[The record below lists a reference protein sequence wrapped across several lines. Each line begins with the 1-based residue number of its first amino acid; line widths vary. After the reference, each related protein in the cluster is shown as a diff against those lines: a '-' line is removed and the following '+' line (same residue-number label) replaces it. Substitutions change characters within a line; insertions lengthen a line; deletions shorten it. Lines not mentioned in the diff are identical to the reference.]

1 MAFDSHIRDTMA
13 RRSDRMW
20 TAGRRYGL
28 ALAALALA
36 SLSESASAQVL
47 PPDAKATCA
56 LDPTGFSRWFEG
68 GRVQKDGV
76 VTPADSLNS
85 PPDSDCDF
93 YKWGERMFL
102 WLTSPD
108 RAGGKVF
115 QSSVF
120 FGVSPPGPDRKRTF
134 LQTARDKITIS
145 FSLRTPKPVEHGGLP
160 GRQRGVLM
168 SQNKSLVYSAT
179 MVNEVYAYLLTG
191 KRHNRITLDRFPVLD
206 DDMAKIIQFAS
217 DQGFTITQPNILA
230 LQVKT
235 AWVDTARFREFNL
248 DPSKYLTIRA
258 EIPSY
263 TADAANSRLTP
274 TPAPN
279 QTREAELALV
289 GMHVVGSI
297 RGGSGLV
304 WATFEHVDNVPIQP
318 YYYAPADGGEPRE
331 FRPQPAPDK
340 KWLFSEKNC
349 VDPNRM
355 RMHARNPPH
364 IDFEPGFSQTET
376 TIGPS
381 DTCRENAWGSLGR
394 EDRHVAANTHIIS
407 LNDSIGRML
416 DGGDVRKNYMLIGA
430 IWNFNEG
437 ATNLANSTLETYEQ
451 QNGGCLDVCHKGE
464 LDQGNL
470 SHMFIPLQPLPLR
483 R

>member
-1 MAFDSHIRDTMA
+1 MTFDSHIRDIIA
-13 RRSDRMW
+13 RRLDRMW
-20 TAGRRYGL
+20 AVGRRYGL

-36 SLSESASAQVL
+36 SLTESASAQVL

-56 LDPTGFSRWFEG
+56 LDSTELSRWFEG

-85 PPDSDCDF
+85 PPGSDCDF

-108 RAGGKVF
+108 RTGGKVF

-120 FGVSPPGPDRKRTF
+120 FGVSPPGPPPERKRTL

-230 LQVKT
+230 VQVKT
-235 AWVDTARFREFNL
+235 AWVETARFREFNL

-258 EIPSY
+258 EIPTY
-263 TADAANSRLTP
+263 TADAANRQLTP
-274 TPAPN
+274 TPN

-297 RGGSGLV
+297 REGSGLV

-340 KWLFSEKNC
+340 TWLFSKTNC
-349 VDPNRM
+349 VEPNRM

-364 IDFEPGFSQTET
+364 IDFDPDFGPNET

-381 DTCRENAWGSLGR
+381 DTCRLNAWGSPVGA
-394 EDRHVAANTHIIS
+394 DGHAANTHIIS

-430 IWNFNEG
+430 IWNFNDG
-437 ATNLANSTLETYEQ
+437 ATKLANSTLETYEQ
-451 QNGGCLDVCHKGE
+451 QGGCTEKCHVGE